1 MGLFDIFSKK
11 APATTQYSDAAV
23 KQVSGLLREVGTT
36 RVTDLEKSILQGY
49 NPDLFVQRKGFRTI
63 DDMLL
68 DDHVFAVLDMKKY
81 FILGTG
87 YQFILPEENSGDAKL
102 KEILEFVKE
111 NFGDKYVGLF
121 QSDLYQLLT
130 AHEYGF
136 STAEKLYQEADGKYW
151 LSRLKALPPHSIEF
165 WTDDFG
171 RLKYIGQR
179 QSPSSTAPTVP
190 GNPSFINLPVA
201 KMLVYTH
208 NNRFDN
214 PYGLSDLQR
223 CYKAWFIKDKVLRW
237 WGIYLQRFASP
248 FPLAKVPDSF
258 NETQSAEIL
267 TLLNSI
273 QQAVSLVVPKSAEV
287 ELVQT
292 NGSAGGEYD
301 LALDRLNQMV
311 ARALLVPD
319 LLGFG
324 SKIDGG
330 SFALGEKHF
339 EMFLNILNFER
350 TSLETIING
359 QAVKQLVDIN
369 FGEQEVY
376 PKFKFVP
383 YDDNMLMDMMK
394 LFLAAV
400 DRGMPVNYKD
410 YNQLRKRIKLPELSE
425 QEYKALREEQLKL
438 ANINV
443 NPNAQQRRTPGENPG
458 GKATHDTIT
467 PGEQGKPEQPGKTS
481 TKFSLDGDP
490 DPFFACSKYEQ
501 RMDFKA
507 IIADLDKR
515 EDDVIAPSA
524 LIFAKQREWLKDRIA
539 SRRIVTD
546 GKYEEVEK
554 LVLPYKGELKNLW
567 AAAGKEVY
575 HAYRR
580 DAYKEIKK
588 RVDEQRPDFV
598 RAQDLHLAPNE
609 AVGIAEKMID
619 AETFRAVGKLNDDLL
634 NKAKNTIVSGI
645 RNGSSE
651 GDVSLQLDS
660 LFNGLTRGSGA
671 AGSSVEPH
679 LLKTIVRTNNTNF
692 VNIARRQVAT
702 SSANL
707 SKFIWGYRY
716 SAVMD
721 GRTTDICIAL
731 NGKTY
736 PKEDP
741 VWNSISPPSHY
752 NAILASS
759 RIKTKEGEKLV
770 EDVRVGD
777 LVLTHT
783 GKYQKVYDTMNKFED
798 KEYYILELDDG
809 KVLQLTGEHPVLTK
823 LGWVRADELTMS
835 DDVVCVEDVS

>member
-1 MGLFDIFSKK
+1 M
-11 APATTQYSDAAV
+11 
-23 KQVSGLLREVGTT
+23 
-36 RVTDLEKSILQGY
+36 
-49 NPDLFVQRKGFRTI
+49 
-63 DDMLL
+63 
-68 DDHVFAVLDMKKY
+68 
-81 FILGTG
+81 
-87 YQFILPEENSGDAKL
+87 
-102 KEILEFVKE
+102 
-111 NFGDKYVGLF
+111 
-121 QSDLYQLLT
+121 
-130 AHEYGF
+130 
-136 STAEKLYQEADGKYW
+136 
-151 LSRLKALPPHSIEF
+151 
-165 WTDDFG
+165 
-171 RLKYIGQR
+171 
-179 QSPSSTAPTVP
+179 
-190 GNPSFINLPVA
+190 
-201 KMLVYTH
+201 
-208 NNRFDN
+208 
-214 PYGLSDLQR
+214 
-223 CYKAWFIKDKVLRW
+223 
-237 WGIYLQRFASP
+237 
-248 FPLAKVPDSF
+248 
-258 NETQSAEIL
+258 
-267 TLLNSI
+267 
-273 QQAVSLVVPKSAEV
+273 
-287 ELVQT
+287 
-292 NGSAGGEYD
+292 
-301 LALDRLNQMV
+301 
-311 ARALLVPD
+311 
-319 LLGFG
+319 
-324 SKIDGG
+324 
-330 SFALGEKHF
+330 
-339 EMFLNILNFER
+339 
-350 TSLETIING
+350 
-359 QAVKQLVDIN
+359 
-369 FGEQEVY
+369 
-376 PKFKFVP
+376 
-383 YDDNMLMDMMK
+383 
-394 LFLAAV
+394 
-400 DRGMPVNYKD
+400 
-410 YNQLRKRIKLPELSE
+410 
-425 QEYKALREEQLKL
+425 
-438 ANINV
+438 
-443 NPNAQQRRTPGENPG
+443 
-458 GKATHDTIT
+458 
-467 PGEQGKPEQPGKTS
+467 
-481 TKFSLDGDP
+481 
-490 DPFFACSKYEQ
+490 
-501 RMDFKA
+501 
-507 IIADLDKR
+507 
-515 EDDVIAPSA
+515 
-524 LIFAKQREWLKDRIA
+524 
-539 SRRIVTD
+539 
-546 GKYEEVEK
+546 
-554 LVLPYKGELKNLW
+554 
-567 AAAGKEVY
+567 Y